1 MQSDSK
7 SAIVKGKT
15 NTDEIDLSFV
25 IKELKKHWRYFPIT
39 LVTLLVLA
47 FLYFKF
53 VLPTYESTSSVLITD
68 PSSKD
73 PAKSI
78 ESMLSGDLLGTAT
91 SVPTEIGV
99 LQSKTVLQGCIDE
112 LGLQVSY
119 FNTSSYPYYPL
130 YKKEPFFVTFDTLH
144 TSFYNIPFE
153 VKIIDPNHFQLS
165 VEADDNFV
173 SDYSF
178 TKTLS
183 FGQKAVTKYFAIT
196 LTRNE
201 NIPDNALATNYR
213 FVINSSVFQIS
224 NMQAILKTEAI
235 DKDAD
240 IISLTYDDNVPQRS
254 VDILNAVMKVYIG
267 LDVKDKA
274 EVASLTLK
282 FIDQQLDNTNKELS
296 QVEIALQEFKEQ
308 HKTVDLS
315 EEAKAVLG
323 KISTVETD
331 RVKNDI
337 EMKSMDNLLGYIS
350 SNKDLTSMAPSS
362 LGIPDP
368 LLITLI
374 QQYQE
379 QQAKRKSLSYGM
391 KNDAPTLRILD
402 QQIADTKASLIEN
415 IKSIQKNMTVTDQS
429 LNQQIGGFSG
439 YIQKVPGTE
448 RELIAIQR
456 KVEVNQ
462 NIYVYLLQ
470 KKAET
475 SIAKA
480 TVVSDKKVLDAASL
494 DNYGYPIAPNKKVI
508 ISAVL
513 LLSLIIPSF
522 IIFLKSVSK
531 STISNREE
539 IAKLTSIPVLGVVG
553 HLNKSDNLI
562 VHHKPKSAIAEAFR
576 SIRTNLQF
584 FGSHEKKK
592 IILITSS
599 VGSEGK
605 SFFSINLASVI
616 TLQNNK
622 VVLVGLDLR
631 KPKIYQD
638 FNLSNQYGVSS
649 YLIGKKSID
658 EILQKS
664 KFENLDIITAGPIP
678 PNPAEL
684 ISKNEMKVLFDELA
698 LRYDYVIVDTPPLG
712 IVSDAFL
719 LMNHSHINI
728 YIIRENYSKHEFI
741 RSLNDLYEEEKLK
754 DICIVLN
761 DSDFRRAY
769 GYGYGHNYG
778 YLNDGSGYYDED
790 HSNLPF
796 YKRIFKKK
804 KAEA

>member
-1 MQSDSK
+1 MESASK
-7 SAIVKGKT
+7 PGIVKGKI
-15 NTDEIDLSFV
+15 NSDEIDLSFLL
-25 IKELKKHWRYFPIT
+25 KEFKKNWKYFPVT

-47 FLYFKF
+47 LLYFKF
-53 VLPTYESTSSVLITD
+53 FLPTYQAASSILITE
-68 PSSKD
+68 SSAKD
-73 PAKSI
+73 PTKSI
-78 ESMLSGDLLGTAT
+78 ESILSGDLLGSTT
-91 SVPTEIGV
+91 SVPTEIGI

-119 FNTSSYPYYPL
+119 SNTSSFPQIPL
-130 YKKEPFFVTFDTLH
+130 YKKEPFTVIFDSLH
-144 TSFYNIPFE
+144 PSFYNIPFE
-153 VKIIDPNHFQLS
+153 VKIIDPKHFELS

-178 TKTLS
+178 SEKHE
-183 FGQKAVTKYFAIT
+183 FGEKITTRYFKIT
-196 LTRNE
+196 LDRNTL
-201 NIPDNALATNYR
+201 IPDSSLETSYE
-213 FVINSSVFQIS
+213 FIINSSVFQIS

-235 DKDAD
+235 DKDAE
-240 IISLTYDDNVPQRS
+240 IISLSYSDNIPQRA
-254 VDILNAVMKVYIG
+254 VDILNAIMKVYID
-267 LDVKDKA
+267 LDVRDKA
-274 EVASLTLK
+274 EIASLTLK
-282 FIDQQLDNTNKELS
+282 FVDEQLESTNKELS
-296 QVEIALQEFKEQ
+296 SVERDLQDFKEQ
-308 HKTVDLS
+308 HKTVDLG
-315 EEAKAVLG
+315 EEAKAVLE

-337 EMKSMDNLLGYIS
+337 EMKSLDNLLGYIS

-368 LLITLI
+368 LLVSLI

-402 QQIADTKASLIEN
+402 QQIADTKASLLEN
-415 IKSIQKNMTVTDQS
+415 IKSIQKNMNVANQS
-429 LNQQIGGFSG
+429 LNQQIAGFGG
-439 YIQKVPGTE
+439 YIQKVPGTQK
-448 RELIAIQR
+448 ELLAIQR

-462 NIYVYLLQ
+462 NIYVFLLQ

-480 TVVSDKKVLDAASL
+480 TVVSDNKVLDAATL
-494 DNYGYPIAPNKKVI
+494 ENYGFPVAPNKKMI
-508 ISAVL
+508 IAAVF
-513 LLSLIIPSF
+513 LLSIIIPCG
-522 IIFLKSVSK
+522 IIFVKNVSK
-531 STISNREE
+531 TTVSNREE
-539 IAKLTSIPVLGVVG
+539 IAKLTSIPVLGIVG

-576 SIRTNLQF
+576 SVRTNLQF
-584 FGSHEKKK
+584 FGTHEKKK

-605 SFFSINLASVI
+605 SFFSINLASV
-616 TLQNNK
+616 LAMQNSK
-622 VVLVGLDLR
+622 VVIVGLDLR

-638 FNLSNQYGVSS
+638 FNLSNQAGISS

-658 EILQKS
+658 EVLQKT
-664 KFENLDIITAGPIP
+664 KFENLDVITAGPIP

-684 ISKNEMKVLFDELA
+684 ISKKEMQVLFDELSA
-698 LRYDYVIVDTPPLG
+698 RYDYVIVDTPPLG
-712 IVSDAFL
+712 IVSDAFI

-761 DSDFRRAY
+761 DSDFRQAY
-769 GYGYGHNYG
+769 GYGYGHHYG
-778 YLNDGSGYYDED
+778 YLNGGSGYYDED
-790 HSNLPF
+790 HAHLPF

-804 KAEA
+804 TQA